1 MTYLHEKEARMG
13 LTQEQQAFFAEHGY
27 LVVADVFSGEEVA
40 RFQRACDEISA
51 QATGLTQSTD
61 RLKMKVFDDNI
72 KLVQQVGDP
81 HEMSGVWLDLV
92 KDARLLDRVEA
103 LLGPNLLVY
112 YSQLMMK
119 APRQGFTAPWH
130 QDFAFFPH
138 SKAEILACTVAI
150 DDATLENGCIHVIPG
165 SHRLGL
171 INHYNREGV
180 FTEIVQDHSAFDERT
195 EVALTAKAGSVIFW
209 HSLTLHRS
217 HPNRTEKPRR
227 ALVIEYKNPA
237 HRLLTGSFSSRG
249 EVRNLGL
256 MVRGEDPSH
265 DVLGPF

>member
-1 MTYLHEKEARMG
+1 MK
-13 LTQEQQAFFAEHGY
+13 LTEEQIRFFRDKGY
-27 LVVADVFSGEEVA
+27 LVVENVFAAAEVST
-40 RFQRACDEISA
+40 FQHACDVIAA
-51 QATGLTQSTD
+51 QAQGLTASTD
-61 RLKMKVFDDNI
+61 RLKMKVFDDST

-92 KDARLLDRVEA
+92 KDARLLDMVEA
-103 LLGPNLLVY
+103 LLGPNLMVY

-138 SKAEILACTVAI
+138 SSAGILACTVAI
-150 DDATLENGCIHVIPG
+150 DEATLENGCIRVIPS
-165 SHRLGL
+165 SHKLGL
-171 INHYNREGV
+171 INHYDKEGL
-180 FTEIVQDHSAFDERT
+180 FTGIVQDTHGFDERT
-195 EVALTAKAGSVIFW
+195 EVALPAKAGSVIFW
-209 HSLTLHRS
+209 HSLTLHAS

-249 EVRNLGL
+249 EVRNIGL
-256 MVRGEDPSH
+256 MVRGKDPSQ
-265 DVLGPF
+265 DLLSPV

>member
-1 MTYLHEKEARMG
+1 MG
-13 LTQEQQAFFAEHGY
+13 LTQEQQVFFSENGY
-27 LVVADVFSGEEVA
+27 LVVDQVFLPEEVTI
-40 RFQRACDEISA
+40 FQRACDDLA
-51 QATGLTQSTD
+51 ALGAGLATSTD

-92 KDARLLDRVEA
+92 KDTRLLDMTEA

-138 SKAEILACTVAI
+138 GKAGILACTVAI
-150 DDATLENGCIHVIPG
+150 DDATLENGCIRVIPG

-171 INHYNREGV
+171 INHYNRDGLFTGV
-180 FTEIVQDHSAFDERT
+180 VQDEHAFDASS

-209 HSLTLHRS
+209 HSLTLHAS
-217 HPNRTEKPRR
+217 HPNRTEQPRR

-237 HRLLTGSFSSRG
+237 HRLLTGSYSARG

-256 MVRGEDPSH
+256 MVRGQDPSG
-265 DVLGPF
+265 DVLGPI

>member
-1 MTYLHEKEARMG
+1 MK
-13 LTQEQQAFFAEHGY
+13 LTEEQVKFFRDEGY
-27 LVVADVFSGEEVA
+27 LVVENVFTTGEVA
-40 RFQRACDEISA
+40 AFQHACDLISA
-51 QATGLTQSTD
+51 QAAGLTASTD
-61 RLKMKVFDDNI
+61 RLKMKVFEDST

-92 KDARLLDRVEA
+92 KDVRLLDMVEA

-138 SKAEILACTVAI
+138 SSAEILACTVAI
-150 DDATLENGCIHVIPG
+150 DDATLENGCVRVIPG
-165 SHRLGL
+165 SHKLGL
-171 INHYNREGV
+171 INHYDQNGV
-180 FTEIVQDHSAFDERT
+180 FTGIVQDDHSFDART
-195 EVALTAKAGSVIFW
+195 EVALPATAGSVIFW
-209 HSLTLHRS
+209 HSLTLHAS

-249 EVRNLGL
+249 EVRNIGL
-256 MVRGEDPSH
+256 MVRGKDPSH
-265 DVLGPF
+265 DLLSPV